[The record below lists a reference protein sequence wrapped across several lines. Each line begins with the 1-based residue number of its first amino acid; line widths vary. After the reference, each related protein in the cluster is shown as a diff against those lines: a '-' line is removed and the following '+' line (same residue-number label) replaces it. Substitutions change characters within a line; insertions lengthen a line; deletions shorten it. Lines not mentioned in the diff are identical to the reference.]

1 MKESIYVKNKEKKMP
16 RSDKDQGKGSK
27 RVNEQ

>member
-1 MKESIYVKNKEKKMP
+1 MKESIYVKNKEKKMS